1 MRAAIMQPYIFPY
14 IGYFNLIHASDFF
27 VFYDDVN
34 YVKKGWVN
42 RNRMLNKGAGDG
54 MLFTLPV
61 EKASRNKV
69 ISEIKPLVS
78 PKWKNS
84 FYNKLYYN
92 YKKAPFFGEVVDVL
106 MDPFSKDYSD
116 ISGLIAESFVSIYS
130 YLNVEFEFF
139 RSSVLSPE
147 TRGLDKADRLIE
159 ITKKAGADVYVNAPG
174 GEEIYSKEYFNGKGV
189 KLLFV
194 KPEIREYDQ
203 GVESFVPWLSIID
216 VLMFCSKVDVKYLM
230 SSYTLE

>member
-116 ISGLIAESFVSIYS
+116 ISGLIAESFNI
-130 YLNVEFEFF
+130 F
-139 RSSVLSPE
+139 LS
-147 TRGLDKADRLIE
+147 
-159 ITKKAGADVYVNAPG
+159 
-174 GEEIYSKEYFNGKGV
+174 
-189 KLLFV
+189 
-194 KPEIREYDQ
+194 
-203 GVESFVPWLSIID
+203 
-216 VLMFCSKVDVKYLM
+216 
-230 SSYTLE
+230 